1 MPGFSALNDDPLHH
15 QKKRSKFAITVY
27 NLLSSTMDVFV
38 QRKTA
43 ILNDLGSDQPD
54 LSPKGRP
61 DDEVLELL
69 ELLNTHAN
77 YVSTSSCSGRA
88 VVYLDA
94 DKNGQGDEARGRW
107 LMNRHSPFQKETGLA
122 MKEWYGTLFGDMKV
136 GENWDSK
143 IRPSRLVN
151 LKFEPLVLLS

>member
-1 MPGFSALNDDPLHH
+1 
-15 QKKRSKFAITVY
+15 
-27 NLLSSTMDVFV
+27 MDVFI

-43 ILNDLGSDQPD
+43 ILNDLDSDEPD

-69 ELLNTHAN
+69 ELLNSHAN

-94 DKNGQGDEARGRW
+94 DKNGQGEEARGRW
-107 LMNRHSPFQKETGLA
+107 LMNRHSPFKKETELA
-122 MKEWYGTLFGDMKV
+122 TKEWYGTLFGDVKV

-143 IRPSRLVN
+143 MHPSRLVN
-151 LKFEPLVLLS
+151 LKFEPLVFLFLRPTDARSYMFYAETLLQRVCSFNAL